1 VKWARFERLG
11 AFAYSEED
19 GTWSA
24 THYEDDVPE
33 DVKQRRLDKLMR
45 VQQNISAEIEAAKVG
60 TVMPVIIDR
69 VEGDFTLRFTD
80 GTERFVP
87 IGQTEPVPVA
97 PHEYSYCDDANEVLC
112 RLEIRQVEKTKV
124 DEDATNVCYIV
135 QGNKATTDSLLLET
149 AQRIVD
155 LTVKYCGGR
164 GEVIVPTVK
173 E

>member
-1 VKWARFERLG
+1 MNF
-11 AFAYSEED
+11 Y
-19 GTWSA
+19 
-24 THYEDDVPE
+24 
-33 DVKQRRLDKLMR
+33 
-45 VQQNISAEIEAAKVG
+45 
-60 TVMPVIIDR
+60 
-69 VEGDFTLRFTD
+69 
-80 GTERFVP
+80 
-87 IGQTEPVPVA
+87 
-97 PHEYSYCDDANEVLC
+97 DDANEVLC